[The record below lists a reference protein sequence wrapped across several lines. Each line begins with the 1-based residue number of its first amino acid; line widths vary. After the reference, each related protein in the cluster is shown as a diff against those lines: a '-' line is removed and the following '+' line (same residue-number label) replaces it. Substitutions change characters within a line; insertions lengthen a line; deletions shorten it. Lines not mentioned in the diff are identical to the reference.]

1 MLNFAHTLVLQHIQT
16 NIGIEKYEITDY
28 KCECGACL
36 VKREVFKK
44 PGKYWYGCLKY
55 PECTNRYFLE
65 KNGLK
70 KF

>member
-1 MLNFAHTLVLQHIQT
+1 MKLIIEEKPELIKANTRA
-16 NIGIEKYEITDY
+16 EKYEITDY
-28 KCECGACL
+28 KCECGAGL
-36 VKREVFKK
+36 VKKKVFNK
-44 PGKYWYGCLKY
+44 PEKYWYGCLRY